1 MVKPLQIAINRY
13 LDYDPEVPKLLK
25 GMHGKVVEL
34 NFTLF
39 DVSLFV
45 IMTRD
50 GLDICDEFSG
60 EADTKISGSPL
71 ALLMMNLQDSSVSSL
86 FAGDVVIEGDTE
98 LGNQFQQ
105 FLDNIEVDWEEPL
118 SEMTGDVVANQVG
131 NFVRNLSGWI
141 QGTTQTNTLNTAEYF
156 REEQYMLPSKFE
168 VERFKKDIDALRL
181 STDRLEAKVQRLV
194 AAQQEPT
201 NDTPKDIK

>member
-13 LDYDPEVPKLLK
+13 FDYDPEVPKLLK

-105 FLDNIEVDWEEPL
+105 FLDNIEVDW
-118 SEMTGDVVANQVG
+118 
-131 NFVRNLSGWI
+131 
-141 QGTTQTNTLNTAEYF
+141 
-156 REEQYMLPSKFE
+156 
-168 VERFKKDIDALRL
+168 
-181 STDRLEAKVQRLV
+181 
-194 AAQQEPT
+194 
-201 NDTPKDIK
+201 